1 MKTLILLIVI
11 VAATIQSASAQEE
24 NKTKYSFGL
33 SQFNSGSGFQGGYE
47 MQVQIQPNAKAK
59 VGFGLFMDRE
69 SGKLSGLTVTHQR
82 MLMSGRVRAPKLQPY
97 IFYNFIYRKTNIPEL
112 MGTEMSA
119 TPEIV
124 TYTSMEHH
132 LGIGLQAKVTK
143 LVSLHGGL
151 AYGIYL
157 GSIKRP
163 SAPNPITQEITGTNG
178 GAVLAKFGIAINI

>member
-11 VAATIQSASAQEE
+11 VAATIQLVSAQEE
-24 NKTKYSFGL
+24 IKTQYSFGL

-47 MQVQIQPNAKAK
+47 MQIQIQPNAKAK

-69 SGKLSGLTVTHQR
+69 SGKLSGITVTHQR
-82 MLMSGRVRAPKLQPY
+82 MLMSGRVHAPKLQPY

-112 MGTEMSA
+112 QVSEMAA
-119 TPEIV
+119 TPDVV

-132 LGIGLQAKVTK
+132 LGFGLQARVTK

-178 GAVLAKFGIAINI
+178 GAILAKFGVAINI